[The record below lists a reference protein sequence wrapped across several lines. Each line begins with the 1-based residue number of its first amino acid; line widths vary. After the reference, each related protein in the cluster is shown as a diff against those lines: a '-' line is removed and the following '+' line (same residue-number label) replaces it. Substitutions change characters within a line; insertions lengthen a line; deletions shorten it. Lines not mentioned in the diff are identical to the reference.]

1 MDWGGLMCVP
11 AVIQEPDM
19 VGAVLELLAYES
31 GDTVIPAYYDVLLA
45 GKLSR
50 DEDSRRMID
59 ILFDTI
65 AYEVGCNYFGFTNG
79 INNYLFALNQLVISS
94 KSTDFASY
102 YAKNEKTAVTA
113 IEKVYKELEKIEG

>member
-1 MDWGGLMCVP
+1 MCVP
-11 AVIQEPDM
+11 AVIQETDM

-50 DEDSRRMID
+50 DEDSRNMID

-65 AYEVGCNYFGFTNG
+65 AYEVGCNYFGFTPGFNE
-79 INNYLFALNQLVISS
+79 LFFAMSQLVIVQ
-94 KSTDFASY
+94 KSTDYASW
-102 YAKNEKTAVTA
+102 YAKYEKQAAQA
-113 IEKVYKELEKIEG
+113 IDKLYTSLEKVEE